1 MGDKFVSGLASE
13 RVNGFNPQTRKPAN
27 PQTQE
32 GFTLVELIVVAA
44 ILCII
49 GLVIMSTFSGGLN
62 VYYRMRGYSTVKA
75 DVLLVLEKMDR
86 DIRNT
91 FAFKDIDFV
100 GTSKKMTFP
109 ALIRSHGAKD
119 TPYMSVGSVS
129 YFIDDRSNNKK
140 LAREEKDYHA
150 SSMKK
155 EAAKGAVTGIAAI
168 EDLNFEYY
176 SYDPVNKAYS
186 WESSWDKTEEKKE
199 LKEKKALKPAALL
212 KDRPEEIPLGVKVE
226 ISYND
231 GGRTHMLN
239 RAIFI
244 DPAVSL
250 NLAKMMAAEISENAK
265 KNEP

>member
-1 MGDKFVSGLASE
+1 MFRK
-13 RVNGFNPQTRKPAN
+13 RVVRK
-27 PQTQE
+27 TQSA
-32 GFTLVELIVVAA
+32 FTLVELIIVAA

-49 GLVIMSTFSGGLN
+49 GLAIVSTFSGGLN
-62 VYYRMRGYSTVKA
+62 IYYRMRGYSTVKA
-75 DVLLVLEKMDR
+75 DVLLALEKMDK

-100 GTSKKMTFP
+100 GSAKKMTFP
-109 ALIRSHGAKD
+109 ALVRSYGDKD

-129 YFIDDRSNNKK
+129 YFIDDGSGKSE

-150 SSMKK
+150 SSMK
-155 EAAKGAVTGIAAI
+155 EAAAKGVITDIAAI
-168 EDLNFEYY
+168 EGLNFKYY
-176 SYDPVNKAYS
+176 SYDPINKTYD
-186 WESSWDKTEEKKE
+186 WQSSWDKTEEKEE

-212 KDRPEEIPLGVKVE
+212 KDRREEIPLGVKVE

-250 NLAKMMAAEISENAK
+250 NLAKVAAAEISDKSEEASGAQ
-265 KNEP
+265 